1 MMRRYGYL
9 ILWNG
14 ILVALLTLSA
24 LNHIRAQATV
34 PPSFAFVNGW
44 WFNGHIFEKRTGF
57 SIHGRFTFKTPPRV
71 DRTFDLAEAYVVPPF
86 AEAHNHNLGTGAEDR
101 DKAAIQRYLAD
112 GVFYVKIQGNL
123 PLTDEMKRRLSINGH
138 DSVDAMFAQGSLT
151 ATGGHPIS
159 LAEDVLLPAGYFR
172 GYTKETLKDHYY
184 FTIDSEADL
193 QDEWPSILRL
203 HPDFIKTFLLF
214 SDQFEQRR
222 FDPAYVGQKGLD
234 PRLLPK
240 IVAKAHTNH
249 LRVSTH
255 VANAAD
261 FHYAVSAGVDEIAH
275 LPPVGDVPIA
285 VADAR
290 LAAKHRIVVDTT
302 YLNAVPSL
310 IRLQVVREGNVRATE
325 AANLKLLVQN
335 GVPLAIGSD
344 DVSDTSI
351 KEIEYLQTLG
361 VLDNL
366 TLLRMWSETTPRTI
380 FPKRQIGAL
389 REGYEASFLA
399 LEGDPLKDFRNVRR
413 IKVRFKQGFLL
424 EPQRGETGVRR

>member
-9 ILWNG
+9 ILWNR

-24 LNHIRAQATV
+24 FNHVRAQSAA

-44 WFNGHIFEKRTGF
+44 WFNGHTFEKRTGY
-57 SIHGRFTFKTPPRV
+57 SIYGRFTFKTPAQV
-71 DRTFDLAEAYVVPPF
+71 DRTLDLAEAYVVPPF

-123 PLTDEMKRRLSINGH
+123 ALTDEMKRRLSINGH
-138 DSVDAMFAQGSLT
+138 DSVDAMFAQCSLT

-159 LAEDVLLPAGYFR
+159 LTEDVLLPAGYYR

-193 QDEWPSILRL
+193 LAKWPSILRL

-214 SDQFEQRR
+214 SDQFEKRR
-222 FDPAYVGQKGLD
+222 FDPAYVRQRGLD

-240 IVAKAHTNH
+240 IVAKAH
-249 LRVSTH
+249 
-255 VANAAD
+255 
-261 FHYAVSAGVDEIAH
+261 
-275 LPPVGDVPIA
+275 
-285 VADAR
+285 
-290 LAAKHRIVVDTT
+290 AKRRIVVDTT
-302 YLNAVPSL
+302 YLDAVPSL
-310 IRLQVVREGNVRATE
+310 IRMKVVREADVRATE
-325 AANLKLLVQN
+325 AANMKVLLQK
-335 GVPLAIGSD
+335 GVTLAIGSD

-366 TLLRMWSETTPRTI
+366 TLLRMWSESTPRTI

-389 REGYEASFLA
+389 REGFEASFLV
-399 LEGDPLKDFRNVRR
+399 LEGDPLKDFNNVRR
-413 IKVRFKQGFLL
+413 IKMRFKQGFLL
-424 EPQRGETGVRR
+424 EPEKEEPGARR